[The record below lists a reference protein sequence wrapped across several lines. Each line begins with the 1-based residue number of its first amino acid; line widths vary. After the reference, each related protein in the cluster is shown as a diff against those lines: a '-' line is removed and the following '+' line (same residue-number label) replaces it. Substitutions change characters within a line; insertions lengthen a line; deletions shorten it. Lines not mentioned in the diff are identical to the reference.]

1 MSCGTTLCLLI
12 IRYCFSVNLS
22 KQPEWPMEKMSIM
35 LLKQLE
41 FSLFRSSP
49 TLEAYLDK
57 STLIS
62 RLSLLAYIGF
72 TNEADWSFQEG
83 LLPDAQS
90 LTRSFALSEAD
101 DATYR
106 EEGGHVQDC
115 KRRKL
120 SLSDK

>member
-1 MSCGTTLCLLI
+1 
-12 IRYCFSVNLS
+12 
-22 KQPEWPMEKMSIM
+22 MEKMSVM

-72 TNEADWSFQEG
+72 TNEDDWSFQEC
-83 LLPDAQS
+83 LLPDARS
-90 LTRSFALSEAD
+90 LTRSFVLSEAD
-101 DATYR
+101 DATYK
-106 EEGGHVQDC
+106 EEGG
-115 KRRKL
+115 KRKL
-120 SLSDK
+120 SLSD